1 MSNLKLPCSVQQ
13 KFAITAKALPLRHRA
28 LNDSLAKSK
37 FLKKERKCQNDKD
50 DIFIESY
57 TILRLVMLASS

>member
-1 MSNLKLPCSVQQ
+1 MSNLNLPCSVQQ
-13 KFAITAKALPLRHRA
+13 KFVQLCHYGTEHLMTVLQRVNFI
-28 LNDSLAKSK
+28 
-37 FLKKERKCQNDKD
+37 KKERKCQNDKD